1 MRRRRATRSRISSAS
16 SSSLRLW
23 VAPAV
28 GTILA
33 ELVTEGRCTSY
44 DIGLFRY
51 TRFEEGESSAGG
63 YRYGILG

>member
-1 MRRRRATRSRISSAS
+1 
-16 SSSLRLW
+16 

-51 TRFEEGESSAGG
+51 TRFEEGESSPAATATASSV
-63 YRYGILG
+63 RDFL

>member
-1 MRRRRATRSRISSAS
+1 
-16 SSSLRLW
+16 
-23 VAPAV
+23 
-28 GTILA
+28 
-33 ELVTEGRCTSY
+33 LVTEGRCTSY